1 MSIWEHLRDLIVFLL
16 IVALLAWV
24 ILKPKHKEED
34 YSIGCKN
41 IGGVVAYTVLKN
53 EPVCIKEKK

>member
-1 MSIWEHLRDLIVFLL
+1 MNIWEHLRDLIVFLL

-34 YSIGCKN
+34 YDTGCKN
-41 IGGVVAYTVLKN
+41 IGGVVAYTVLKS
-53 EPVCIKEKK
+53 ERVCVKEKK